1 MFWRNWFIEMVN
13 TTKFKD
19 NSAKIFFFVCAGLSV
34 VAVFGIVGYI
44 LYAAIPAF
52 REIGVFNFLFGTLW
66 NHGLEDVEGWDVT
79 KIYGILPMFVNS
91 LIVTLLSVVI
101 GGCVGIFTA
110 VFLVFWCP
118 DKFHLKYRGNN
129 RFFGKIADW
138 INRINLKSIFDQVIK
153 LLAGIPSVIYG
164 YFGLSVIVPIL
175 SNLNGGGSGMGILAS
190 SLVLSIMILPTVT
203 SLSKNALESVPE
215 SYFEGALALGNTK
228 AQAAF
233 RIVLPAARSGVVSA
247 LILGIGRSVGE
258 TMAVNMVSGGRALFP
273 KSLFSYM
280 RTLTTNI
287 VMEMAEATPGS
298 VLESALFA
306 TGFILLLLVLI
317 ITLSVNLIPKEFKG
331 KRGNKVLR
339 GNPDAQFGFRRKGAV
354 CEILKY
360 VSMAF
365 AALVAGTLLWLIIFI
380 LIKGLPHISLNFL
393 FGQSTR
399 STPTL
404 APTFVTT
411 GYVILISLVIA
422 LPLGIGAAI
431 FLSEYAKAD
440 SKVVRVIRTFI
451 DTLAG
456 IPSIIFGLFG
466 YIFFTGIL
474 GGRCALAGA
483 FTMVLVILPTII
495 RSTEESLRAVPMSLR
510 EASYG
515 LGAGKV
521 RTIFKIVMPNAFA
534 GIATAT
540 VLSVGRIIGES
551 AALVYTCGMT
561 LSAMS
566 QALNPLKAAPT
577 LTMFLYMC
585 WAEPVAA
592 KDGGTGM
599 GMNEAYATAVVLLVL
614 TSILNFIVYCIERRV
629 KKKK

>member
-1 MFWRNWFIEMVN
+1 MAELIYEKMVN
-13 TTKFKD
+13 VTKVKD
-19 NSAKIFFFVCAGLSV
+19 NSAKVLFFVCAGLSI

-79 KIYGILPMFVNS
+79 QIYGILPMFVNT
-91 LIVTLLSVVI
+91 LLVTLLSVII
-101 GGCVGIFTA
+101 GGCVGVFTA

-118 DKFHLKYRGNN
+118 DKFHLQYQGTNSFLNKACALVN
-129 RFFGKIADW
+129 K
-138 INRINLKSIFDQVIK
+138 INLKSIFDQIVK

-175 SNLNGGGSGMGILAS
+175 SDINGGESGMGILAS
-190 SLVLSIMILPTVT
+190 SLVLAIMILPTVT
-203 SLSKNALESVPE
+203 ALSKNALEAVPE
-215 SYFEGALALGNTK
+215 SYAEGALALGNTK
-228 AQAAF
+228 AQASF
-233 RIVLPAARSGVVSA
+233 RVVLPAARSGVISA
-247 LILGIGRSVGE
+247 LILGMGRSVGE

-273 KSLFSYM
+273 KSLFSYI

-298 VLESALFA
+298 VLQSALFA
-306 TGFILLLLVLI
+306 TGFVLLVLVLI

-331 KRGNKVLR
+331 KRGTKVLR
-339 GNPDAQFGFRRKGAV
+339 GNPDAQFHFRKKGKV
-354 CEILKY
+354 CEVLKY

-365 AALVAGTLLWLIIFI
+365 AALVAGTLLWLIGFI
-380 LIKGLPHISLNFL
+380 LTQGIPHLSWNFL
-393 FGQSTR
+393 FGESSR
-399 STPTL
+399 NTPTL
-404 APTFVTT
+404 APTFVST
-411 GYVILISLVIA
+411 GYVILISLAIA

-431 FLSEYAKAD
+431 FLSEYAKAG
-440 SKVVRVIRTFI
+440 SKVVKVIRTFI
-451 DTLAG
+451 DTLSG

-466 YIFFTGIL
+466 YIFFTNLL
-474 GGRCALAGA
+474 GGRCVLAGA

-495 RSTEESLRAVPMSLR
+495 RSTEESLRAVPLSLR

-521 RTIFKIVMPNAFA
+521 RTIFKIVLPNAFA

-540 VLSVGRIIGES
+540 VLSIGRIIGES
-551 AALVYTCGMT
+551 AALAFTCGMT
-561 LSAMS
+561 LSTMG
-566 QALNPLKAAPT
+566 QALNPLEMAPT

-585 WAEPVAA
+585 WAEPITAR
-592 KDGGTGM
+592 DGGTGM

-614 TSILNFIVYCIERRV
+614 TLVLNFIVYFIERHV